1 MGIFSLKSKKA
12 KTLNRSRGKPNPH
25 SDKDEIK
32 SFRENQAA
40 EGAGDT
46 RDLGYRDV
54 TLQKIV
60 GSVGRY
66 RDFDRRFRLK
76 RNMPPERLQGIKEAI
91 RAGKPLP
98 PVELYKIKNEY
109 YVLDGNHRV
118 AAANEFGWHSIEAHI
133 VEYLPTKETLANILA
148 REKSDFEWKSGLYD
162 EIDLTEVG
170 QYTYLLEQINEHQT
184 SLGEVAVR
192 SVSLKSAA
200 KDWYTSIYIPF
211 VAIIHHGRLAEA
223 FPGRTLADLYAY
235 ISCHQWKKNRE
246 RKYGI
251 GIDQLI
257 PKSMEKF
264 RAKMAEM
271 KNLDPP
277 EMTRLTTAFIL
288 INVAAKRERR
298 IMEKLYAFNE
308 VQEIHAVPGEF
319 DIIAKIAVE
328 RDLLSSDSEV
338 VGEFLQERIRS
349 ISGVIK
355 TQTIIP
361 ISSREKKRLRE

>member
-1 MGIFSLKSKKA
+1 MKSKKT
-12 KTLNRSRGKPNPH
+12 KTLNRSRGKPDQH
-25 SDKDEIK
+25 SAKNEIK
-32 SFRENQAA
+32 SFRVNQEA
-40 EGAGDT
+40 EKAGDA
-46 RDLGYRDV
+46 RDLGYREV
-54 TLQKIV
+54 PLKQIV

-76 RNMPPERLQGIKEAI
+76 RNMPPERLQGIKKAI

-98 PVELYKIKNEY
+98 PVELYKIKNEC

-133 VEYLPTKETLANILA
+133 VEYLPTKETLENILA
-148 REKSDFEWKSGLYD
+148 REKSDFEWKTGLYD

-170 QYTYLLEQINEHQT
+170 QYAYLLEQINEHLVSLEEVAGKST
-184 SLGEVAVR
+184 SLKR
-192 SVSLKSAA
+192 AA
-200 KDWYTSIYIPF
+200 KDWYISIYSPF
-211 VAIIHHGRLAEA
+211 VAIIDRSRLAEA
-223 FPGRTLADLYAY
+223 FPGRTLSDLYAY

-264 RAKMAEM
+264 RAKMAERE
-271 KNLDPP
+271 NLDPP
-277 EMTRLTTAFIL
+277 EMTRLTTAFVL
-288 INVAAKRERR
+288 INVAAKREGRV
-298 IMEKLYAFNE
+298 MEKLYSFNE
-308 VQEIHAVPGEF
+308 VQEIHTVPGEF

-328 RDLLSSDSEV
+328 RDLISSDSEV
-338 VGEFLQERIRS
+338 VGEFLQERVRS
-349 ISGVIK
+349 IAGVIK

-361 ISSREKKRLRE
+361 ISSREKRRWSE